1 MLPAPWNPCR
11 ASDRSLFSGQC
22 PACEYAGRHQ
32 SFFLQTPPPHPHP
45 DSGVSAHRLRH
56 LSLEPRS
63 LTAGYPLSCEVCVG
77 DGPSCTGKLQ
87 TCAPDEDS
95 CIVVVTETNRSK
107 RARAGITCWGGG
119 GCLQDGRICHGL
131 GEPLSD
137 DYQEG
142 GKGNLEV
149 GGGVRILWND
159 RNHCCQGFLKMRLQ
173 REDGEVQIQTF
184 LPKKELGKQRTWGK
198 SGIQRSGKSNM

>member
-1 MLPAPWNPCR
+1 M
-11 ASDRSLFSGQC
+11 
-22 PACEYAGRHQ
+22 
-32 SFFLQTPPPHPHP
+32 
-45 DSGVSAHRLRH
+45 
-56 LSLEPRS
+56 
-63 LTAGYPLSCEVCVG
+63 CVG

-87 TCAPDEDS
+87 TCALDEDA
-95 CIVVVTETNRSK
+95 CVVVVTETNRSK

-119 GCLQDGRICHGL
+119 GCLQDGRIRHGL

-149 GGGVRILWND
+149 GGGERILWND

>member
-1 MLPAPWNPCR
+1 M
-11 ASDRSLFSGQC
+11 
-22 PACEYAGRHQ
+22 
-32 SFFLQTPPPHPHP
+32 
-45 DSGVSAHRLRH
+45 
-56 LSLEPRS
+56 
-63 LTAGYPLSCEVCVG
+63 CVG

-119 GCLQDGRICHGL
+119 GCLQDGRIRHGL

-149 GGGVRILWND
+149 GGGERILWND

-173 REDGEVQIQTF
+173 RRDGGGADIENF
-184 LPKKELGKQRTWGK
+184 SGKKGLGKDTAK
-198 SGIQRSGKSNM
+198 E